1 VFRSIPERGKLK
13 CPTPVPPQP
22 IFPPK
27 IVGERRAFTLIELL
41 VVISIIIVIV
51 ALLLRAVSLMR
62 KRADATQCLGQL
74 RQIGTGIAAYMNDH
88 DTMPGPLNI
97 KQSATYDPTQ
107 PGSLAALLES
117 YLGTATSTA
126 GTPNFSPVFLCP
138 AVYRKAQNKTI
149 STFFMNMLQVPEY
162 GQSIWGDNAL
172 GQQPLSRAILGNWYD
187 ATDAGHPLNLSEMW
201 AVQDADKDYLDNH
214 TNFFVSTTSDLLP
227 LPAHDDHYNA
237 LFFDM
242 HVERRVAGLQI
253 TEPVPNPP
261 SPTP

>member
-1 VFRSIPERGKLK
+1 MQQSN
-13 CPTPVPPQP
+13 PVPQQPTLPPQN
-22 IFPPK
+22 
-27 IVGERRAFTLIELL
+27 VRERRAFTLIELL
-41 VVISIIIVIV
+41 VVISIIIVL
-51 ALLLRAVSLMR
+51 ATLLLPTMNFMR
-62 KRADATQCLGQL
+62 ERADSTQCLGQI

-107 PGSLAALLES
+107 PGSLAGLLEN
-117 YLGTATSTA
+117 YLGTATTTS
-126 GTPNFSPVFLCP
+126 GTTRFSPVFLCP
-138 AVYRKAQNKTI
+138 AAYRKAQSKTI

-162 GQSIWGDNAL
+162 GQSIWGDISL
-172 GQQPLSRAILGNWYD
+172 GQQPLSKAILGNWYD

-201 AVQDADKDYLDNH
+201 ALQDADKDYLDNH

-253 TEPVPNPP
+253 TELAPP
-261 SPTP
+261 PTPAP